1 MLNIFDVGIIL
12 LLIMFLIVGF
22 KNGVIREAFALIG
35 IIAVFILSFVFK
47 GLLGNLMCIILP
59 FFKLSG
65 IIEGFSVINIL
76 IYQII
81 AFMLVFAILLTIYEI
96 FLKISKFIQKLV
108 NLTII
113 LILPSKLLGAVVS
126 LIKGVIVLFAVFIV
140 LMIPLKNSE
149 LFTGSTMVNQILYKT
164 PILSQSSNN
173 FINTVEE
180 IYNLAEKVS
189 NKKIS
194 TNDANL
200 ELLDMMLKHKIV
212 NKSTVESLVKL
223 HKLDDVNNIETVLQK
238 Y

>member
-22 KNGVIREAFALIG
+22 KNGVIREAFSLIG

-173 FINTVEE
+173 YINTVEE

-194 TNDANL
+194 TNAANL

>member
-47 GLLGNLMCIILP
+47 GILGNLMCIILP

-65 IIEGFSVINIL
+65 VIEGFSVINIL

-173 FINTVEE
+173 YINTVEE

-194 TNDANL
+194 TNAANL

-223 HKLDDVNNIETVLQK
+223 HKLDDVNNIEIVLQK

>member
-1 MLNIFDVGIIL
+1 MLNIFAVGIIV

-47 GLLGNLMCIILP
+47 GLLGYLMCIILP

-65 IIEGFSVINIL
+65 VIEGFSVINIL

-108 NLTII
+108 HLTII

-173 FINTVEE
+173 YINTVEE

-194 TNDANL
+194 TNAANL

>member
-65 IIEGFSVINIL
+65 VIEGFSVINIL

-164 PILSQSSNN
+164 PMLSQSSNN
-173 FINTVEE
+173 YINTVEE

>member
-65 IIEGFSVINIL
+65 VIEGFSVINIL

-173 FINTVEE
+173 YINTVEE

-189 NKKIS
+189 NKKMQ
-194 TNDANL
+194 N
-200 ELLDMMLKHKIV
+200 
-212 NKSTVESLVKL
+212 
-223 HKLDDVNNIETVLQK
+223 
-238 Y
+238 

>member
-1 MLNIFDVGIIL
+1 MLNIFDLGIIL

-173 FINTVEE
+173 YINTVEE

-194 TNDANL
+194 TNAANL

-223 HKLDDVNNIETVLQK
+223 HKLNDVNNIETVLQK

>member
-65 IIEGFSVINIL
+65 VIEGFSVINIL

-81 AFMLVFAILLTIYEI
+81 AFMLLFAILLTIYEI

-173 FINTVEE
+173 YINTVEE

>member
-65 IIEGFSVINIL
+65 VIEGFSVINIL

-173 FINTVEE
+173 YINTVEE

-194 TNDANL
+194 TNAANL

-223 HKLDDVNNIETVLQK
+223 HKLDDVNNIEKVLQK

>member
-65 IIEGFSVINIL
+65 VIEGFSVINIL

-140 LMIPLKNSE
+140 LMIPLKNSK

-173 FINTVEE
+173 YINTVEE

-194 TNDANL
+194 TNAANL

>member
-65 IIEGFSVINIL
+65 VIEGFSVINIL

-173 FINTVEE
+173 YINTVEE

-189 NKKIS
+189 NKEIS
-194 TNDANL
+194 TNAANL

>member
-65 IIEGFSVINIL
+65 VIEGFSVINIL

-149 LFTGSTMVNQILYKT
+149 LLTGSTMVNQILYKT

-173 FINTVEE
+173 YINTVEE

>member
-22 KNGVIREAFALIG
+22 KNGVIRETFALIG

-65 IIEGFSVINIL
+65 VIEGFSVINIL

-149 LFTGSTMVNQILYKT
+149 LFTGSTMVNQILYNT

-189 NKKIS
+189 NKEIS

>member
-65 IIEGFSVINIL
+65 VIEGFSVINIL

-194 TNDANL
+194 TNAANL

>member
-22 KNGVIREAFALIG
+22 KNGVIRETFALIG

-65 IIEGFSVINIL
+65 VIEGFSVINIL

-189 NKKIS
+189 NKEIS

>member
-22 KNGVIREAFALIG
+22 KNGVIREAFSLIG

-189 NKKIS
+189 NKEIS

>member
-140 LMIPLKNSE
+140 LMITLKNSE
-149 LFTGSTMVNQILYKT
+149 LFNGSTMVNQILYKT

-173 FINTVEE
+173 YINTVEE

-194 TNDANL
+194 TNAANL

>member
-1 MLNIFDVGIIL
+1 MLNIFDLGIIL

-173 FINTVEE
+173 YINTVEE

-194 TNDANL
+194 TNAANL
-200 ELLDMMLKHKIV
+200 ELLDMMLKHKVV

>member
-22 KNGVIREAFALIG
+22 KNGVIREAFSLIG

-65 IIEGFSVINIL
+65 VIEGFSVINIL

-81 AFMLVFAILLTIYEI
+81 AFMLVFAILLSIYEI

-173 FINTVEE
+173 YINTVEE

>member
-22 KNGVIREAFALIG
+22 KNGVIREAFSLIG

-65 IIEGFSVINIL
+65 VIEGFSVINIL

-173 FINTVEE
+173 YINTVEE

>member
-149 LFTGSTMVNQILYKT
+149 LFNGSTMVNQILYKK

-173 FINTVEE
+173 YINTVEE
-180 IYNLAEKVS
+180 IYNLA
-189 NKKIS
+189 
-194 TNDANL
+194 
-200 ELLDMMLKHKIV
+200 
-212 NKSTVESLVKL
+212 
-223 HKLDDVNNIETVLQK
+223 
-238 Y
+238 

>member
-35 IIAVFILSFVFK
+35 IIAVFIFSFVFK

-65 IIEGFSVINIL
+65 VIEGFSVINIL

-173 FINTVEE
+173 YINTVEE

>member
-1 MLNIFDVGIIL
+1 MLNIFDLGIIL

-65 IIEGFSVINIL
+65 KIEGFSVINIL

-173 FINTVEE
+173 YINTVEE

>member
-65 IIEGFSVINIL
+65 VIEGFSVISIL

-173 FINTVEE
+173 YINTVEE

-194 TNDANL
+194 TNAANL

>member
-65 IIEGFSVINIL
+65 VIEGFSVINIL

-140 LMIPLKNSE
+140 LMIPLKNSK

-173 FINTVEE
+173 YINTYHNKVKQLEE
-180 IYNLAEKVS
+180 IN
-189 NKKIS
+189 
-194 TNDANL
+194 
-200 ELLDMMLKHKIV
+200 
-212 NKSTVESLVKL
+212 
-223 HKLDDVNNIETVLQK
+223 
-238 Y
+238 

>member
-65 IIEGFSVINIL
+65 VIEGFSVINIL

-189 NKKIS
+189 NKEIS

>member
-22 KNGVIREAFALIG
+22 KNGVIREAFALVG

-189 NKKIS
+189 NKEIS

>member
-65 IIEGFSVINIL
+65 VIEGFSVINIL

-126 LIKGVIVLFAVFIV
+126 LIKGVIVLYAVFIV
-140 LMIPLKNSE
+140 LMISLKNSE

-189 NKKIS
+189 NKEIS
-194 TNDANL
+194 TNAANL

-212 NKSTVESLVKL
+212 NKSTVERLVKL

>member
-1 MLNIFDVGIIL
+1 MLNIFDLGIIL

-22 KNGVIREAFALIG
+22 KNGVIREAFSLIG

-65 IIEGFSVINIL
+65 VIEGFSVINIL

-173 FINTVEE
+173 YINTVEE

-194 TNDANL
+194 TNAANL

>member
-65 IIEGFSVINIL
+65 VIEGFSVINIL

-173 FINTVEE
+173 YINTVEE

-194 TNDANL
+194 TNAANL
-200 ELLDMMLKHKIV
+200 ELLDMMLKHRIV

>member
-22 KNGVIREAFALIG
+22 KNGVIREVFALIG

-65 IIEGFSVINIL
+65 VIEGFSVINIL

-96 FLKISKFIQKLV
+96 FLKISKFIQKVV

-173 FINTVEE
+173 YINTVEE

-194 TNDANL
+194 TNAANL

>member
-1 MLNIFDVGIIL
+1 MLNIFDLGIIL

-194 TNDANL
+194 TNAANL

>member
-173 FINTVEE
+173 YINTVEE

-189 NKKIS
+189 NKEII

>member
-149 LFTGSTMVNQILYKT
+149 LFTGSNMVNQILYKT

-173 FINTVEE
+173 YINTVEE

-194 TNDANL
+194 TNAANL

>member
-65 IIEGFSVINIL
+65 VIEGFSVINIL

-149 LFTGSTMVNQILYKT
+149 LFTGSTMVNQILYNT
-164 PILSQSSNN
+164 PILSQSSNI

-189 NKKIS
+189 NKEIS

>member
-1 MLNIFDVGIIL
+1 MLNIFDLGIIL

-65 IIEGFSVINIL
+65 VIEGFSVINIL

-189 NKKIS
+189 NKEII

>member
-47 GLLGNLMCIILP
+47 GILGNLMCIILP

-65 IIEGFSVINIL
+65 VIEGFSVINIL

-173 FINTVEE
+173 YINTVEE

-194 TNDANL
+194 TNAANL

>member
-22 KNGVIREAFALIG
+22 KNGVIREAFALVG

-65 IIEGFSVINIL
+65 VIEGFSVINIL

-189 NKKIS
+189 NKEIS